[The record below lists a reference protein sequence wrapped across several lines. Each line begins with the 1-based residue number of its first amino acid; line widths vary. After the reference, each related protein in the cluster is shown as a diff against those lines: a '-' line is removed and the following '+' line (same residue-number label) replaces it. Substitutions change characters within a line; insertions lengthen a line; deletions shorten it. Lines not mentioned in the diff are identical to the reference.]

1 METKKKKETEEANNT
16 HRHTPKKQNVHNT
29 ISVFFFVCFF
39 FVCFFF
45 FRLLYGQQKNTK
57 KQKKKK
63 TKHTHTYTLTHIHH
77 MDTTLWYGGLTTQAY
92 DYSAVSSNISDV
104 IDDTVRDLSFA
115 VCSQSSEDVD
125 CVVLA
130 GIIAG
135 MVGIGAAAV
144 ASAFALLRKNTKK
157 KGQRKNRG
165 SMV

>member
-1 METKKKKETEEANNT
+1 MDNKKT
-16 HRHTPKKQNVHNT
+16 
-29 ISVFFFVCFF
+29 
-39 FVCFFF
+39 
-45 FRLLYGQQKNTK
+45 TK
-57 KQKKKK
+57 KQQKKKNK
-63 TKHTHTYTLTHIHH
+63 THTHTYTLTHIHH